1 MLLRFFVFRRVYL
14 YLEFKTHDLQL
25 KTDSMPSLSILGSTG
40 SIGRQTLSVVESLP
54 GQFRILA
61 LAAGSNL
68 EELLPQIE
76 RHHAELVSVA
86 TPQLADELSRRL
98 REKGIA
104 PLPAIHHGREG
115 MLAVGTH
122 PHADIVVSAAVGVVG
137 LEATYEAV
145 KLGRTVALSNKEVL
159 VAAGELVMAAAAK
172 SSRELLPVDSEHNAV
187 HQCLRAGHR
196 SSQLKNNDSPAQ
208 PEVNNAPSFQA
219 ESAEGGIPLSLS
231 TNHESQATS
240 RGPLYP
246 EVRRIVLTASGGP
259 FRKTPLAQLAGVIP
273 EQALA
278 HPNWRMG
285 NRITI
290 DSATMMNKG
299 FEIIEARWLFGVRPD
314 QIDVVIH
321 PQSTVHSM
329 VEYVDGSVLAQL
341 GPTDMRMPIQYA
353 LTYPERVASNQVALD
368 WAKLRRLNFE
378 RASTRRFACLRLARE
393 AMNKGGAWPCA
404 LNAADEIAVAAFLEQ
419 RLPFLGIPEVIER
432 VLSRTP
438 RVRFESMDDVLAADA
453 EARRQAQEGVGRL
466 SNHPAVA

>member
-1 MLLRFFVFRRVYL
+1 M
-14 YLEFKTHDLQL
+14 K
-25 KTDSMPSLSILGSTG
+25 SLSILGSTG

-54 GQFRILA
+54 GQFQILA

-68 EELLPQIE
+68 DELLPQIE
-76 RHHAELVSVA
+76 RHHPELVSVA
-86 TPQLADELSRRL
+86 TPQLAGELSRRL

-104 PLPAIHHGREG
+104 LPAIHHGSEG

-172 SSRELLPVDSEHNAV
+172 SGKELLPVDSEHNAV
-187 HQCLRAGHR
+187 HQCLRAGIH
-196 SSQLKNNDSPAQ
+196 
-208 PEVNNAPSFQA
+208 
-219 ESAEGGIPLSLS
+219 
-231 TNHESQATS
+231 
-240 RGPLYP
+240 P
-246 EVRRIVLTASGGP
+246 EVRRIMLTASGGP
-259 FRKTPLAQLAGVIP
+259 FRKTPLKALESVTPA
-273 EQALA
+273 QALA

-285 NRITI
+285 NRISI

-353 LTYPERVASNQVALD
+353 LTYPHRVASNRVALD
-368 WAKLRRLNFE
+368 WAKLRRLDFE
-378 RASTRRFACLRLARE
+378 RASTRRFPCLRLARE
-393 AMNKGGAWPCA
+393 AMKKGGAWPCA

-438 RVRFESMDDVLAADA
+438 RVRFENIGDVLAADA
-453 EARRQAQEGVGRL
+453 EARSQAKEEVLRL
-466 SNHPAVA
+466 STHPAVA